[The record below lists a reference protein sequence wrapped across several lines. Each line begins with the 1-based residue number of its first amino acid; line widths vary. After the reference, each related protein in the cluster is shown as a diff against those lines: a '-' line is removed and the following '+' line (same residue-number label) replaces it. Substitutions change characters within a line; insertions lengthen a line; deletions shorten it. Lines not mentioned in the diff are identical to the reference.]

1 MAWRHSQTLI
11 KTACLLAALVFPD
24 MASAADYHG
33 QVVFAGQPLPGA
45 TVTVTQDGKKLVAV
59 SDPAGVVISGLH
71 QALGSLDAA
80 REGFAY
86 LLESQ
91 ACMLATNA
99 LMFTVGIIIAIGAMS
114 ICLAPKPARQVDAS
128 HVH

>member
-1 MAWRHSQTLI
+1 VPITLLI
-11 KTACLLAALVFPD
+11 LGSVEESEL
-24 MASAADYHG
+24 ASAAG
-33 QVVFAGQPLPGA
+33 QMNFLRTLAGAIGTSLINTA
-45 TVTVTQDGKKLVAV
+45 WEDGIKYQRADLVAI
-59 SDPAGVVISGLH
+59 SDPAGVVISKL
-71 QALGSLDAA
+71 QEALGSLDAA

-99 LMFTVGIIIAIGAMS
+99 LMFSVGIIMAVGAIS